1 LTTADKTDDRRGA
14 DRVQTDLASHWEGV
28 FASSRGSVVDLSLT
42 GCFVLT
48 NDDDVQT
55 GELIRLEVRTPTGR
69 DIYLWGEVVYR
80 ISEMGFALRFT
91 GGDET
96 EQKMLAAC
104 IDYLREA
111 EAVLC

>member
-1 LTTADKTDDRRGA
+1 MVAMIDERRGA
-14 DRVQTDLASHWEGV
+14 ERVQSDLEARWEGV
-28 FASSRGSVVDLSLT
+28 LAASRGSVVDISLT

-48 NDDDVQT
+48 NDDVRE

-69 DIYLWGEVVYR
+69 GIYLWGEVVYR

-96 EQKMLAAC
+96 ERRMLAAC
-104 IDYLREA
+104 IEYLREG
-111 EAVLC
+111 EAVLR